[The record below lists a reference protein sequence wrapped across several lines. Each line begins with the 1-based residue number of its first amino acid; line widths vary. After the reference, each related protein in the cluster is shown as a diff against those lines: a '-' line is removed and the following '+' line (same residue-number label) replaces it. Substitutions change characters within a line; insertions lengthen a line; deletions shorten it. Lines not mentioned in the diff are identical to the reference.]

1 MSTARS
7 VVIHG
12 HFYQPPREDP
22 WLEVVEREANA
33 APAHDW
39 NVRITQECYTPMAT
53 ARLLDA
59 QGNIARLVNCYEAM
73 SFDVGATLAE
83 WLERSAPTTWRA
95 IVAADRLS
103 AARLGGHGNA
113 MAAPYHHV
121 ILPLA
126 SPRERRTEIRWGI
139 ADFRRRF
146 GREPEGFWC
155 PETAVDEAT
164 LVALAEAG
172 IRFTIVAPHQVTNPP
187 IDGVP
192 LTFSAGGGRS
202 LAVCVYDGALSRD
215 IAFGPLLKSG
225 DSLTG
230 RLLDETPLPGGTIT
244 PVVRAIATD
253 GETFGHH
260 HAFGEMA
267 LAAAIDRLARHASA
281 HIENYASIVAR
292 MGARPAAQLVSP
304 SAWSCSHGV
313 ERWRADCGCKVAPER
328 GWSQQWR
335 APLRASLTWLAG
347 ELRQRWDASAPALFA
362 DADAALDD
370 YGEIV
375 AQDGAPQAEWV
386 RDRLR
391 APNDATLLG
400 ARRLLEQERAT
411 LRMYTSCAWFFDD
424 VAGLEPKQALRY
436 AARAIE
442 LAGDTGALRDG
453 LLQRLAHARSNDPR
467 EGTAAD
473 IFARLTDPALTPLAR
488 VAAGRA
494 VSHALSATVDA
505 NAAPCIDVTEDEDGT
520 LVLTHRRTGDTNR
533 FGVLVRREADGEI
546 VAEVTGADGQRQA
559 LHAAQFAEG
568 YADPIARLVTGED
581 VRTLLAPELR
591 VRLAQGES
599 VTALAGEALAHT
611 IRVLT
616 LSESADELEIGVA
629 TALRLARLLARLG
642 GRVPYDALVAAVH
655 VRDTV
660 PAALRPTLA
669 PLERYLRIAVDP

>member
-7 VVIHG
+7 VVVHG

-39 NVRITQECYTPMAT
+39 NVRITQECYAPMAT

-59 QGNIARLVNCYEAM
+59 DGRVARLVNCYEAM

-83 WLERSAPTTWRA
+83 WLERAAPTTWRA

-103 AARLGGHGNA
+103 VMRLGGHGNA
-113 MAAPYHHV
+113 IAAPYHHV

-146 GREPEGFWC
+146 GRDPEGFWC

-172 IRFTIVAPHQVTNPP
+172 MKFTIVAPHQVTNPP
-187 IDGVP
+187 TDGMP
-192 LTFSAGGGRS
+192 LTFDAGGGRS

-215 IAFGPLLKSG
+215 VAFGPLLRSG
-225 DSLTG
+225 DALTV
-230 RLLDETPLPGGTIT
+230 RLLDPAPLPGGTSA

-267 LAAAIDRLARHASA
+267 LAAAIDRIARRDDAR
-281 HIENYASIVAR
+281 IENYASIVAR

-304 SAWSCSHGV
+304 SAWSCTHGV
-313 ERWRADCGCKVAPER
+313 ERWRADCGCKASSER
-328 GWSQQWR
+328 GWSQAWR
-335 APLRASLTWLAG
+335 KPLRESLTWLAG
-347 ELRQRWDASAPALFA
+347 ELRARWDAQAPAMFVDSAATL
-362 DADAALDD
+362 DA
-370 YGEIV
+370 YGDVV
-375 AQDGAPQAEWV
+375 AQDGPSQAAWV
-386 RDRLR
+386 REQLVHAD
-391 APNDATLLG
+391 DASLL
-400 ARRLLEQERAT
+400 ASRRLLEQERAT
-411 LRMYTSCAWFFDD
+411 LRMFTSCAWFFDD
-424 VAGLEPKQALRY
+424 VAGLEPKQVLRY
-436 AARAIE
+436 AARAME
-442 LAGDTGALRDG
+442 LAGDTGRLREG
-453 LLQRLAHARSNDPR
+453 LLTRLAAAESNDPT

-473 IFARLTDPALTPLAR
+473 IFARLASSGASPLAR

-494 VSHALSATVDA
+494 VSTALAATIDATSAPCVDA
-505 NAAPCIDVTEDEDGT
+505 SEDLDGT
-520 LVLTHRRTGDTNR
+520 LVLTHRRTGDTTR
-533 FGVLVRREADGEI
+533 WHVLVHREADGDI
-546 VAEVTGADGQRQA
+546 VAEANGPDG
-559 LHAAQFAEG
+559 LHHVLRPPQFAEG
-568 YADPIARLVTGED
+568 YADPVRRLLNGDD

-591 VRLAQGES
+591 VRLAQGEP
-599 VTALAGEALAHT
+599 VGALAEEALTHT

-616 LSESADELEIGVA
+616 LSESADELEIGVM
-629 TALRLARLLARLG
+629 TALRLARLVGRLG
-642 GRVPYDALVAAVH
+642 GKVPYEALVAAVQ

-660 PAALRPTLA
+660 SAALRPALA
-669 PLERYLRIAVDP
+669 PLASHLGVALDP